1 MELQQLKYF
10 AQVAQMESISKAAE
24 SLHVSQPAVSR
35 SIIRLEEELGTQ
47 LFDRI
52 GKRVCLNDVGVL
64 FLGSVEKA
72 LQDLNQAASLASSAN
87 RGVEGSLGVVAFG
100 PQRDAIGCVVSFM
113 KGNPSVRM
121 TFNARQ
127 RSSNPQIVRDF
138 DLVFYPE
145 GPSFA
150 SISGIPYA
158 RTRTLLCVPA
168 DHPLAHRGTVDLS
181 AFKDDE
187 FIFAN
192 TTAGVYDRCHRLCVE
207 SGFAPRVR
215 AVTSSGVAQ
224 LEFVRAGLGV
234 CLVDM
239 ALGPRG
245 TTPQGEGVSYLN
257 LSGGLP
263 DQVLYLACRP
273 VQLLSPPA
281 RRLLSHALGHFGI
294 PADERTLARFD
305 AN

>member
-10 AQVAQMESISKAAE
+10 VQVAQMESISKAAE

-35 SIIRLEEELGTQ
+35 SIIRLEEELGAQ

-113 KGNPSVRM
+113 KDNPSVRM

-168 DHPLAHRGTVDLS
+168 DHPLAHRGRSTSPHSKTTSSYSPTPRRVY
-181 AFKDDE
+181 
-187 FIFAN
+187 
-192 TTAGVYDRCHRLCVE
+192 TTAAIGSV
-207 SGFAPRVR
+207 SKAASPRASERSR
-215 AVTSSGVAQ
+215 AAGWRSSSSCA
-224 LEFVRAGLGV
+224 RAWAYAWSTWRS
-234 CLVDM
+234 
-239 ALGPRG
+239 ALGEQPRR
-245 TTPQGEGVSYLN
+245 ER
-257 LSGGLP
+257 
-263 DQVLYLACRP
+263 A
-273 VQLLSPPA
+273 SPT
-281 RRLLSHALGHFGI
+281 S
-294 PADERTLARFD
+294 T
-305 AN
+305 